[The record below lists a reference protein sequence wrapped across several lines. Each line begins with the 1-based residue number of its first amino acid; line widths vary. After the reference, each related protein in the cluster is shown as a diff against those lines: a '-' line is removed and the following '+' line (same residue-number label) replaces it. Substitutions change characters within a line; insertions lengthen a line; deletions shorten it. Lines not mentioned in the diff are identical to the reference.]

1 MGSKIIERE
10 AACRATMPL
19 LLLVYGASVCM
30 GLVYF
35 FKAELNTQYFLSVH

>member
-10 AACRATMPL
+10 AACRATIPL
-19 LLLVYGASVCM
+19 LLLIYGAFVYM